1 MPEGMH
7 VNEPDPQP
15 SVRQR
20 WLGEL
25 LMELRLEAGHRSLAS
40 AAKALKR
47 SAPSISRLENGLVTL
62 PVRDFPPIL
71 DGYGVTTTQT
81 RERILAIA
89 SEIQQERRG
98 WWVEYAD
105 GLAPSYVDLVR
116 LESTALTARCW
127 ELQYIPGLL
136 QTREYAVNLGMA
148 LNQHKNREQL
158 EQFVDVRMNR
168 QSVLSRENG
177 PLSLH
182 TVLYEAI
189 LRQPV
194 GDPAAFAR
202 QLRHLLAKAET
213 SNITIQV
220 LRQPC
225 SPHAAMTGSF
235 TLLDLPSL
243 TVAQVELMASTVY
256 VENEPDVACYQQAW
270 NVLLAQAL
278 SPEESQHL
286 IEQAIEDLGA

>member
-1 MPEGMH
+1 
-7 VNEPDPQP
+7 
-15 SVRQR
+15 
-20 WLGEL
+20 
-25 LMELRLEAGHRSLAS
+25 MEMRLEAGHRSLAS

-71 DGYGVTTTQT
+71 DGYGVTSTQT

-105 GLAPSYVDLVR
+105 GLTPSYIDLVR

-136 QTREYAVNLGMA
+136 QTREYAVNLATA
-148 LNQHKNREQL
+148 LNQHESRHQL
-158 EQFVDVRMNR
+158 EQFVDARMNR
-168 QSVLSRENG
+168 QSVLEREDD
-177 PLSLH
+177 PLNIH

-194 GDPAAFAR
+194 SDPTAFAR
-202 QLRHLLAKAET
+202 QLRHLLIKAEA
-213 SNITIQV
+213 SNITLQV

-225 SPHAAMTGSF
+225 DPHPAMTGSF
-235 TLLDLPSL
+235 TLLGLPSL
-243 TVAQVELMASTVY
+243 TMAQVELMTSTIY
-256 VENEPDVACYQQAW
+256 VENEPDVARYQQAW
-270 NVLLAQAL
+270 NDLLAQAL
-278 SPEESQHL
+278 DTKESQNL
-286 IEQAIEDLGA
+286 IQQTIENLGA

>member
-1 MPEGMH
+1 M
-7 VNEPDPQP
+7 NEPEPRP

-20 WLGEL
+20 WLGE
-25 LMELRLEAGHRSLAS
+25 RLAEMRLAAGHTSLTS

-47 SAPSISRLENGLVTL
+47 SAPSISRLENGLVVL

-71 DGYGVTTTQT
+71 DGYGVTDTRT

-105 GLAPSYVDLVR
+105 GLTPSYIDLVR
-116 LESTALTARCW
+116 LESTALSAQSW

-136 QTREYAVNLGMA
+136 QTREYALNLGQA
-148 LNQHKNREQL
+148 LNQHDDRGQL
-158 EQFVDVRMNR
+158 EQFVDARMHR
-168 QSVLSRENG
+168 QSVLDRETG
-177 PLSLH
+177 PLKLH
-182 TVLYEAI
+182 AVLYEAI

-194 GDPAAFAR
+194 GTPDAFAR
-202 QLRHLLAKAET
+202 QLRHLLERAEAL
-213 SNITIQV
+213 NITLQA

-225 SPHAAMTGSF
+225 RPHSAMTGSF
-235 TLLDLPSL
+235 TLLELPSL
-243 TVAQVELMASTVY
+243 TVAQVELLTSTVY
-256 VENEPDVACYQQAW
+256 VESEPDVARYQQAW
-270 NVLLAQAL
+270 NDLLAQAL
-278 SPEESQHL
+278 DPKESQRL